1 MGLQT
6 SEMIGLAWSCVS
18 FEKREIT
25 IEKTLEYRYSV
36 GQWVLESPK
45 TKHGY
50 RPLTVDTYVHGTQDS
65 IEVAT
70 EKFSSY
76 LDELLD

>member
-1 MGLQT
+1 MRF
-6 SEMIGLAWSCVS
+6 EVNK
-18 FEKREIT
+18 EKREIT

-36 GQWVLESPK
+36 GQWVWGPPK

-50 RPLTVDTYVHGTQDS
+50 RPLTVDTYVHETQDS

-70 EKFSSY
+70 EKFSS
-76 LDELLD
+76 